1 MMEPP
6 KNTVTHE
13 EQCDGKEPP
22 QLARTGVLVRS
33 AYCYARMDRHNKP
46 PPDKGPSNAW
56 KRYSSK

>member
-1 MMEPP
+1 MA
-6 KNTVTHE
+6 KNPRNWPV
-13 EQCDGKEPP
+13 
-22 QLARTGVLVRS
+22 LWVLVRS